1 MGRQGYPPEFR
12 RRVRDLIEGARD
24 LGISPQTIY
33 NSRQQDRST
42 GTWARSIEGGRRQAC
57 GCLLCSEDF
66 PSYRYVTSM
75 QHVCYQTSR
84 LLGRSDTRQSRGGR
98 RWVTADQKTKRSK
111 DLKRKSI
118 RLYLSSRGVAG
129 GRGFKRVHDRP
140 EDAEVGRFSRG
151 QERVERGDADLQET
165 KPRFSRGQEN
175 LSDDDEHEREGRF
188 SRGQE
193 QLDGL

>member
-12 RRVRDLIEGARD
+12 RRVRDLIEG
-24 LGISPQTIY
+24 LGIWGSAL
-33 NSRQQDRST
+33 RRST
-42 GTWARSIEGGRRQAC
+42 TRGSRTDRQGLGPGLSRGGRRQAC
-57 GCLLCSEDF
+57 GCLLRSEDF